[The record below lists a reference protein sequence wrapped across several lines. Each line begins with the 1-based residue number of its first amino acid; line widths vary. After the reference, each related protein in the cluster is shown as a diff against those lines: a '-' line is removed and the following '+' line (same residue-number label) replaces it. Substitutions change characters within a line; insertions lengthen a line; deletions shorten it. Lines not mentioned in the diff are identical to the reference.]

1 MKSFFKQ
8 VNKLQLTLILFI
20 SLSLIIGF
28 VKLNS
33 FLDTY
38 MSELTLNKIQ
48 KEIDLTVIKEELN
61 SDAIYYDS
69 LVYDSIVPTEGK
81 YLVYIYP
88 FINEDDT
95 LDEIKNRVI
104 NGSNLASKGTQ
115 DYYLAAL
122 KNIDARLDKDYHED
136 VDVEIYLR
144 KEKTTLIGSSS
155 SEGLNLYID

>member
-8 VNKLQLTLILFI
+8 ANKLQLTLILFL
-20 SLSLIIGF
+20 SFSLIVGSII
-28 VKLNS
+28 LNS
-33 FLDTY
+33 FLDSY

-48 KEIDLTVIKEELN
+48 KEIDLDVIKEDLN

-95 LDEIKNRVI
+95 LDEIKNRLL
-104 NGSNLASKGTQ
+104 NGSKLASNGTK

-122 KNIDARLDKDYHED
+122 KNIDIRLDKEYKED

-155 SEGLNLYID
+155 SEGLTLYID